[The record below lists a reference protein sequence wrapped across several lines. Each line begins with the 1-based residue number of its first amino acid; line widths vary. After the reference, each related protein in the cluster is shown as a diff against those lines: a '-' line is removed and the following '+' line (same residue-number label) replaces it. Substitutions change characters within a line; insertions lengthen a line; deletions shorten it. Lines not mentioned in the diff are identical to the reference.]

1 MKDALQYIYK
11 WMGKMCLVL
20 GLIVLALTGYAA
32 WKFYSTTGGTTGTIV
47 DSELIDG
54 TKNTYQALYEYT
66 VDGKI
71 YQSKSTETFN
81 GVPDNGMEIKIHYMK
96 DNPEELTNST
106 ALYSTLTLGL
116 AFVGVGIAFDERKKK
131 KKVK

>member
-1 MKDALQYIYK
+1 
-11 WMGKMCLVL
+11 
-20 GLIVLALTGYAA
+20 
-32 WKFYSTTGGTTGTIV
+32 
-47 DSELIDG
+47 
-54 TKNTYQALYEYT
+54 
-66 VDGKI
+66 
-71 YQSKSTETFN
+71 
-81 GVPDNGMEIKIHYMK
+81 MEIKIHYMK